1 MTVEDS
7 TVPIIGSDTERLEN
21 GEGRRSE
28 SEEENMINKE
38 TITVEDE
45 GMDKGGW
52 AWVVVLGEPLFIT
65 RSTILF
71 LLAGD
76 ALCVTM
82 VNVMFTLTFVTFIL
96 SFLIVFLAASFLCN
110 MVIDGLGYSFG
121 VLLEPIQREF
131 QVKMPICLDCSD
143 IFSIQ
148 LIFQKQILPIDV
160 TNEKLS
166 G

>member
-7 TVPIIGSDTERLEN
+7 RVPIIGSDTERLEN

-65 RSTILF
+65 RLTILF
-71 LLAGD
+71 LLAGN
-76 ALCVTM
+76 ALNMTINNGHVDID
-82 VNVMFTLTFVTFIL
+82 FRDL
-96 SFLIVFLAASFLCN
+96 SLS
-110 MVIDGLGYSFG
+110 
-121 VLLEPIQREF
+121 
-131 QVKMPICLDCSD
+131 
-143 IFSIQ
+143 IFSSLQ
-148 LIFQKQILPIDV
+148 PPSCA
-160 TNEKLS
+160 TW
-166 G
+166 

>member
-52 AWVVVLGEPLFIT
+52 AWVVVLGELLFMT
-65 RSTILF
+65 RSTMLF

-76 ALCVTM
+76 TPNVIMIM
-82 VNVMFTLTFVTFIL
+82 VTLTSVTCPCQY
-96 SFLIVFLAASFLCN
+96 FLPCSLVPVQHGDRWPRLLLRGAPRAHTKRIPGKNDKLL
-110 MVIDGLGYSFG
+110 GLNRYLFNSA
-121 VLLEPIQREF
+121 
-131 QVKMPICLDCSD
+131 D
-143 IFSIQ
+143 IS
-148 LIFQKQILPIDV
+148 KS
-160 TNEKLS
+160 N
-166 G
+166 

>member
-28 SEEENMINKE
+28 SEEDMINKE
-38 TITVEDE
+38 EITVEDE

-52 AWVVVLGEPLFIT
+52 AWVVVLGELLFIT

-76 ALCVTM
+76 ALCMTM

-96 SFLIVFLAASFLCN
+96 SFS
-110 MVIDGLGYSFG
+110 
-121 VLLEPIQREF
+121 
-131 QVKMPICLDCSD
+131 
-143 IFSIQ
+143 IFSSLQ
-148 LIFQKQILPIDV
+148 PPSSA
-160 TNEKLS
+160 TW
-166 G
+166 

>member
-28 SEEENMINKE
+28 LEEENMINKE
-38 TITVEDE
+38 KITVEDE

-76 ALCVTM
+76 ALNMTINNGHVDID
-82 VNVMFTLTFVTFIL
+82 FRDFYL
-96 SFLIVFLAASFLCN
+96 SLSIF
-110 MVIDGLGYSFG
+110 YS
-121 VLLEPIQREF
+121 LQPRS
-131 QVKMPICLDCSD
+131 CA
-143 IFSIQ
+143 
-148 LIFQKQILPIDV
+148 
-160 TNEKLS
+160 TW
-166 G
+166 

>member
-7 TVPIIGSDTERLEN
+7 TVPIIGSDSERLEK

-76 ALCVTM
+76 ALN
-82 VNVMFTLTFVTFIL
+82 VNVVNGHGDIDFRDFYL
-96 SFLIVFLAASFLCN
+96 SFSIVFLAASFLCN

-131 QVKMPICLDCSD
+131 QVKVPICLDCTD
-143 IFSIQ
+143 IF
-148 LIFQKQILPIDV
+148 L
-160 TNEKLS
+160 T
-166 G
+166 

>member
-7 TVPIIGSDTERLEN
+7 RVPIIGSDTERLEN

-28 SEEENMINKE
+28 TEEENMINKE

-52 AWVVVLGEPLFIT
+52 AWVVVFGELLFIT

-76 ALCVTM
+76 APNVNM

-96 SFLIVFLAASFLCN
+96 SL
-110 MVIDGLGYSFG
+110 
-121 VLLEPIQREF
+121 
-131 QVKMPICLDCSD
+131 
-143 IFSIQ
+143 
-148 LIFQKQILPIDV
+148 
-160 TNEKLS
+160 
-166 G
+166 

>member
-7 TVPIIGSDTERLEN
+7 TVPIIGSDSERLEN

-76 ALCVTM
+76 ALN
-82 VNVMFTLTFVTFIL
+82 VNVVNGHGDIDFRDFNFVLLNLF
-96 SFLIVFLAASFLCN
+96 FLAASFLCN

-131 QVKMPICLDCSD
+131 QVKIPICLDCTD

-148 LIFQKQILPIDV
+148 LTFQNL
-160 TNEKLS
+160 TENS
-166 G
+166 SN

>member
-7 TVPIIGSDTERLEN
+7 TVRIIGSDTERLEN

-76 ALCVTM
+76 ALNVTM
-82 VNVMFTLTFVTFIL
+82 VNGHGDIDFRDFYLVLVNLF
-96 SFLIVFLAASFLCN
+96 FLAASFLCN

-148 LIFQKQILPIDV
+148 LIFQNLID
-160 TNEKLS
+160 NS
-166 G
+166 SN

>member
-7 TVPIIGSDTERLEN
+7 TVQIIGSDTERLEN

-65 RSTILF
+65 RLTILF
-71 LLAGD
+71 LLAGN
-76 ALCVTM
+76 AQNVTL
-82 VNVMFTLTFVTFIL
+82 VNGHGDIDFRDL
-96 SFLIVFLAASFLCN
+96 SL
-110 MVIDGLGYSFG
+110 
-121 VLLEPIQREF
+121 
-131 QVKMPICLDCSD
+131 
-143 IFSIQ
+143 
-148 LIFQKQILPIDV
+148 
-160 TNEKLS
+160 
-166 G
+166 